1 MRAGL
6 AVMVAALL
14 TPSVQARSLEGET
27 VVHTVPA
34 GTIEGRAK
42 DGIEAFAGIPYAA
55 PPVGA
60 LRWRPPAPA
69 PRWTG
74 TRAAA
79 EFGNDCPQVRF
90 DGDATPSTQ
99 AMSED
104 CLYLNV
110 WRPAKGAR
118 KLPVMVYIHGGAFV
132 AGSAASPTLDGAN
145 LARRGALIVNFN
157 YRLGRFGF
165 FAHPALTA
173 EAGGK
178 PDANF
183 AFLDMI
189 AALQW
194 VRDNASAF
202 GGDPG
207 NVTIFGESAGGAAVD
222 FLMASP
228 LAQGLFHKA
237 IVQSGANR
245 EPYARL
251 SVDRPT
257 RISGEKAGA
266 AFAAKAGLT
275 SPDAAALRA
284 LPADTVQ
291 GQLAMWDMQADR
303 FNGPII
309 DGKSVVADPIE
320 RFAAG
325 DVPKI
330 PFIVGTTGAEL
341 SEEPFAPAMMDYLK
355 SQLDPAGLADLARA
369 YGDPLPPALI
379 DDYFFR
385 EAARGY
391 ARIMRDHGAPAWRY
405 IFDHVTEADRA
416 KRKGA
421 GHASELAYLFGNLPA
436 GAGQSDREAAR
447 LMGDYWVNFAKNG
460 HPNGRG
466 LPDWPQVGGK
476 DNLLRIHAGLAAIE
490 RDTDA
495 ARLDAVERNANTRRA
510 REKTAP

>member
-1 MRAGL
+1 MRIGL
-6 AVMVAALL
+6 AVIAAALL
-14 TPSVQARSLEGET
+14 IPSAHARSLAGEAVALT
-27 VVHTVPA
+27 APA
-34 GTIEGRAK
+34 GTLEGRAHN
-42 DGIEAFAGIPYAA
+42 GVEGFAGIPYAA
-55 PPVGA
+55 PPVGD

-69 PRWTG
+69 TRWTG

-90 DGDATPSTQ
+90 DGDAAPSTQ
-99 AMSED
+99 PMSED
-104 CLYLNV
+104 CLYLNL
-110 WRPAKGAR
+110 WRPAKAAR

-145 LARRGALIVNFN
+145 LARRGAVVVNFN

-173 EAGGK
+173 EAGGT
-178 PDANF
+178 PHANF

-189 AALQW
+189 TALHW
-194 VRDNASAF
+194 VRANAAAF

-207 NVTIFGESAGGAAVD
+207 NITIFGESAGGAAVD

-228 LAQGLFHKA
+228 LGEGLFHKA

-251 SVDRPT
+251 STDRPT
-257 RISGEKAGA
+257 RISGEKAGT
-266 AFAAKAGLT
+266 AFAARAGLT
-275 SPDAAALRA
+275 APDAAALRA
-284 LPADTVQ
+284 LPADAVQ

-309 DGKSVVADPIE
+309 DGQSVLADPID
-320 RFAAG
+320 RFTAG
-325 DVPKI
+325 NVPKI

-341 SEEPFAPAMMDYLK
+341 SEEPFASAMMDYLK
-355 SQLDPAGLADLARA
+355 SQLGEADLAEFRRA

-379 DDYFFR
+379 DDYFFN

-405 IFDHVTEADRA
+405 IFDHVAETDRA

-436 GAGQSDREAAR
+436 SAGPSDRTAAR
-447 LMGDYWVNFAKNG
+447 LMGDYWVNFAKHG
-460 HPNGRG
+460 DPDGRG
-466 LPDWPQVGGK
+466 LLHWPQVDRK
-476 DNLLRIHAGLAAIE
+476 DNLLRIHAGSAAI
-490 RDTDA
+490 DQDSDA
-495 ARLDAVERNANTRRA
+495 PRLDAVERTANTRRA
-510 REKTAP
+510 TEKTKP